1 MSKLMNRR
9 EVASL
14 LNVNERTLDR
24 WAKLGRFPAP
34 IRLGPKTYRWL
45 AEDVEAALA
54 ALAAA

>member
-24 WAKLGRFPAP
+24 WAKVGRFPAP
-34 IRLGPKTYRWL
+34 IRLGPKTYRWR
-45 AEDVEAALA
+45 AVDVEQALA
-54 ALAAA
+54 DLAQA